1 MLAAVGFNAPE
12 RARGLGLADSRD
24 IEVSEV
30 ASGGPGGAGEGR
42 GDAGIIII
50 WFTVLTRVSMLLSVG
65 GRLGEVLCS
74 WNIMFWE
81 HILFKEYNQ

>member
-1 MLAAVGFNAPE
+1 MLPAVGFNAPE
-12 RARGLGLADSRD
+12 RARGRGLADSRD

-42 GDAGIIII
+42 GDVGVIII
-50 WFTVLTRVSMLLSVG
+50 WFTVLTRE
-65 GRLGEVLCS
+65 EVLCS

-81 HILFKEYNQ
+81 HNLFKEYNQ